1 MSKKSRFWRAY
12 EKQHG
17 KRAQTLFKSE
27 PQHLWHIYWSMWR
40 QLNWKKS
47 VLVICKI
54 FWLFAN
60 GFTAGHKFS
69 LLNREKLKQPIQME
83 LSKKQKAFFH
93 FCAAFLKCRWNFEHF
108 QKKMTLIAD
117 VFPML
122 PIPKNVV
129 R

>member
-83 LSKKQKAFFH
+83 LSKKKKS
-93 FCAAFLKCRWNFEHF
+93 FLSFLRCISEMWMKFWTLSKKDDPHSWCISDVTDSEKCC
-108 QKKMTLIAD
+108 
-117 VFPML
+117 
-122 PIPKNVV
+122 
-129 R
+129 